1 MNARGW
7 IVADTVGDDVDERTS
22 YPLHSTGTAS
32 TLGPEPEDPAQAVRS
47 IAREVTGKDFPDPVK
62 PRIGFLP

>member
-7 IVADTVGDDVDERTS
+7 IVADTVGDDVDESAS
-22 YPLHSTGTAS
+22 YPMHSIGTAS
-32 TLGPEPEDPAQAVRS
+32 TLGREAGDPAAEVRR

-62 PRIGFLP
+62 PHIGFLP